1 MGRVLFT
8 IIIPLVLPTVV
19 YILWRTFAPL
29 RFGGSEAIHN
39 NDWEP
44 LPWLHLSLVGA
55 VLVTVTM
62 GYIALAPGAEMAPR
76 SGPAAA
82 TSGEAPPGNH

>member
-8 IIIPLVLPTVV
+8 VIIPLALPTVV
-19 YILWRTFAPL
+19 FILWRTFAPP

-44 LPWLHLSLVGA
+44 LPWLQLSLVGVVLLA
-55 VLVTVTM
+55 VTL
-62 GYIALAPGAEMAPR
+62 GYIAMVPGTATAPR
-76 SGPAAA
+76 SAPAAA
-82 TSGEAPPGNH
+82 TAGEAPPGNY